1 MAHGEHARRGEHEPA
16 VKRMQVKVGDVMTRD
31 LVTVGPDASFT
42 EIVDVLLDRDVSG
55 VPVVDRD
62 RNLLGIITEA
72 DLISKE
78 AYPSRRRRHLSLVRD
93 HLAGRK
99 PDWVRKSTAR
109 RATQLMST
117 DVLYVS
123 PDDDLTTAARLMLE
137 RGVKRLPVCENG
149 RLVGIVSRS
158 DLLAPFRRSDDE
170 LAMEVKEMLAD
181 PLRAPEHHQVSF
193 EVHSGVVSLHGAT
206 RFPSDIRVLV
216 AFVSGI
222 PGVVGVDHDLVA
234 VEAEPSVERVLPQ
247 S

>member
-1 MAHGEHARRGEHEPA
+1 MARGEHARSGEQEPA
-16 VKRMQVKVGDVMTRD
+16 VKRMQVKVGDVMTRN
-31 LVTVGPDASFT
+31 LVTVGPDATFT
-42 EIVDVLLDRDVSG
+42 EIVDVLLDRDISG
-55 VPVVDRD
+55 VPVVDQD

-78 AYPSRRRRHLSLVRD
+78 AYPGRRRRHLSLVRD

-99 PDWVRKSTAR
+99 PEWVRKSTAR

-117 DVLYVS
+117 DVLHVS

-137 RGVKRLPVCENG
+137 RGVKRLPVCENA

-158 DLLAPFRRSDDE
+158 DLLAPFHRSDDE

-193 EVHSGVVSLHGAT
+193 EVHNGVVSLHGAT
-206 RFPSDIRVLV
+206 QVPSDIRVVV

-234 VEAEPSVERVLPQ
+234 VEAEPSVE
-247 S
+247 